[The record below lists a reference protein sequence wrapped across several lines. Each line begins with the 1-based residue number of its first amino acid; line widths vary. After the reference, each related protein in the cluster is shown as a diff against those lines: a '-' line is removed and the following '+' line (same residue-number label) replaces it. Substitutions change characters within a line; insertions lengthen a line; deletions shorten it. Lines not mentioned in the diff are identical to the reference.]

1 MKRMKKL
8 LTLVLVLAIVGT
20 VAVVPAGALSIDAQN
35 VGEVIAAAVGE
46 KAESVHAEDDTL
58 FEDTQIIERDKES
71 EIAETG
77 AENYPVITAA
87 DATANGIRIQ
97 WKAFAGAA
105 KYRVFYKNDNG
116 KWAKLG
122 DTTGLYY
129 DHKSARLD
137 EKYVYTVR
145 AIGSDGAYCSSYYTS
160 GVTGRKSNPPTI
172 SKVENIAGGV
182 TVSFTRPSIKNIL
195 LEPDVVYLYVTGGTY
210 GSKWKLIGS
219 SYGNTVSGPID
230 AKNSGSTLKYTLRSK
245 NASGNFTSVC
255 STVKSATYVAT
266 PVFSVNAAANGQQI
280 KITAVKGAA
289 KYRIFI
295 MGSNSKWQK
304 LVDTTATTYVN
315 KNVKIGGMYCYT
327 VRALNSAGSYVSGYI
342 KTGIS
347 VRYLATPKLT
357 NLEQGTGYL
366 KLSWGAV
373 QNAQYYRVFR
383 INPGES
389 KWTALV
395 DVAGTSYT
403 DYDLVGAGK
412 YTYTVRCIDNLGYYT
427 SYFDTKGLSLNFSE
441 TPEIV
446 FVENDEEGMHLYW
459 TECAGVAKYRLFRMV
474 DGKWAKVADTED
486 LEYTVTDMEVGQGSV
501 FTVRGMNAD
510 GKYVTGYDP
519 NGFQAIYYQDVERSI
534 NEDLIIGMLRQRA
547 RGKGMTYSQG
557 IAEDADVDQIL
568 IATDAYYG
576 ENTGEVSDYV
586 IMQGY
591 RSLEE
596 VKEAI
601 DNTGYPA
608 SDFVFD
614 ITMEEY
620 EGDHYF
626 ILNLMFVG

>member
-1 MKRMKKL
+1 MMKKL
-8 LTLVLVLAIVGT
+8 LTLILAVAIV
-20 VAVVPAGALSIDAQN
+20 AAAAAVPAGALSIGAEN
-35 VGEVIAAAVGE
+35 AGELIAAVVGE
-46 KAESVHAEDDTL
+46 KAEPVAEAEGS
-58 FEDTQIIERDKES
+58 FEDVEVLERNKDA
-71 EIAETG
+71 EIAETAAG
-77 AENYPVITAA
+77 NYPQITAA
-87 DATANGIRIQ
+87 DATASGIRIQ
-97 WKAFAGAA
+97 WKAYDGAA

-116 KWAKLG
+116 KWAKVG
-122 DTTGLYY
+122 DTTGLFY
-129 DHKSARLD
+129 DHKNIRLN
-137 EKYVYTVR
+137 EQYSYTVR
-145 AIGSDGAYCSSYYTS
+145 AIGSDGAYCSSFDS
-160 GVTGRKSNPPTI
+160 NGVIGRKSNPPTI
-172 SKVENIAGGV
+172 SKIENIAGGV
-182 TVSFTRPSIKNIL
+182 TVSFTRPTGLGYMIT
-195 LEPDVVYLYVTGGTY
+195 PDVVYLYVTGGTY

-219 SYGNTVSGPID
+219 SYNNTVSGAID
-230 AKNSGSTLKYTLRSK
+230 AKNSGTALKYTLRSK
-245 NASGNFTSVC
+245 NSGGNFTSVC
-255 STVKSATYVAT
+255 SAVKSATYVAT
-266 PVFSVNAAANGQQI
+266 PVFAVNAAANGQQI

-304 LVDTTATTYVN
+304 LVDTSSTTYVN
-315 KNVKIGGMYCYT
+315 KNVKVGGMYCYT

-342 KTGIS
+342 KSGIS

-357 NLEQGTGYL
+357 KLEQGTGYL

-373 QNAQYYRVFR
+373 KDAQYYRVFR

-427 SYFDTKGLSLNFSE
+427 SYFDTKGLSINFSE

-459 TECAGVAKYRLFRMV
+459 TECAGVVKYRLFKMV
-474 DGKWAKVADTED
+474 DGKWMKIADTEE
-486 LEYTVTDMEVGQGSV
+486 LEYTVTDMEVGQGFL

-510 GKYVTGYDP
+510 GKYITGYDP
-519 NGFQAIYYQDVERSI
+519 NGFSAIYYQDVERSI
-534 NEDLIIGMLRQRA
+534 DEYLIIGQLRQRA
-547 RGKGMTYSQG
+547 RYLGMSYSQG
-557 IAEDADVDQIL
+557 LAEDADVEQIV
-568 IATDAYYG
+568 IATDAFYG
-576 ENTGEVSDYV
+576 ENTGVVSDNV
-586 IMQGY
+586 IRQGY
-591 RSLEE
+591 RSLDE

-608 SDFVFD
+608 GDFVFD